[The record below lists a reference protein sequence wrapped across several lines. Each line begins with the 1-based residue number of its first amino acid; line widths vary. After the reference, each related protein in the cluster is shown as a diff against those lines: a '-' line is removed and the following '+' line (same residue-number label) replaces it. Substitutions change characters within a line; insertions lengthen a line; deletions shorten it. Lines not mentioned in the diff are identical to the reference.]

1 MPLNR
6 LRLLSV
12 ESHIIRHLKDETDI
26 IRSLNEIS
34 RMSLCMFVQHPHL
47 YIPIP
52 VPPLWSFIRSLFDS
66 HERAVCQQLFSMY
79 SHGAPLTHHGIVG
92 RTHLRHFVTSL
103 RTAKVRDFDGNV

>member
-1 MPLNR
+1 MGMKRWQRRARKLQR
-6 LRLLSV
+6 RVGDDRSFEV
-12 ESHIIRHLKDETDI
+12 

-66 HERAVCQQLFSMY
+66 HERAVCQQLSSIY
-79 SHGAPLTHHGIVG
+79 SHGAPLTHHGIVPPDLE
-92 RTHLRHFVTSL
+92 LRQSACALTFRRL
-103 RTAKVRDFDGNV
+103 L